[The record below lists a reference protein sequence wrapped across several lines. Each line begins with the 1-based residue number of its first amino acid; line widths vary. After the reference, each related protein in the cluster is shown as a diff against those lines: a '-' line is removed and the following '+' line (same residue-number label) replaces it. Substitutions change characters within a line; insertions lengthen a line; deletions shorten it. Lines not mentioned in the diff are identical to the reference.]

1 MNIRYYE
8 EFAKRYQARV
18 TRVPIRHSYET
29 FSNNRYFDEGR
40 ETVEVELNI
49 RAFEE
54 LVGCDYRAEQD
65 YRREREER
73 IMRDK
78 FPAVA
83 EAYQKYRMLLEL
95 CR

>member
-8 EFAKRYQARV
+8 EFTRRYQARV
-18 TRVPIRHSYET
+18 SRAPMLHSYET
-29 FSNNRYFDEGR
+29 LSNRYFYEGR
-40 ETVEVELNI
+40 ETVEIELNI